1 MLLWLAA
8 FVGICCSCTCVPT
21 CLSENLIT
29 TSNNRGVLSLLV
41 VSLGRINNSFL
52 KVRKGLLYKV
62 GQF

>member
-8 FVGICCSCTCVPT
+8 FVGICCGCTCVPT

-41 VSLGRINNSFL
+41 VSLGRMNNVFF
-52 KVRKGLLYKV
+52 KGKEEKSYSAE
-62 GQF
+62 